1 MESGR
6 LGPIGGGVNELELF
20 SISLRHALSCMSS
33 SFICQLPQR
42 ISCKISHFSS
52 GSCRVVSAQES
63 EEGTIKA
70 FQVRIHTRRRLPVGV
85 HVIRLLTT
93 RTTQTRN
100 DRKPR
105 RLRDVMVASAE
116 SGMRRLGALISTE
129 REKNGRSWSCRVRS
143 RSCKWQ
149 TGNWRILQRFFSFS
163 TP

>member
-1 MESGR
+1 MESGS
-6 LGPIGGGVNELELF
+6 LGPIGGRGGVNELELF

-52 GSCRVVSAQES
+52 GSNRCRVVSAQES
-63 EEGTIKA
+63 EEGTVKA

-129 REKNGRSWSCRVRS
+129 REKKREKLELAC
-143 RSCKWQ
+143 
-149 TGNWRILQRFFSFS
+149 
-163 TP
+163 